1 MTLRKQALICASV
14 LLCSIPLFAQATRI
28 GGSYSLIY
36 LGQRF
41 TEQYRAKHPDA
52 QFTVQGGG
60 SIASKAADLDIVQVE
75 GSGPMGKRLAFPIAI
90 HEIVIYVNKAN
101 PVRELSMGQ
110 VRSIFLGQITNWKE
124 LGGPDRRINLFAGES
139 TTGTLAFFQEAVLRG
154 EEPYP
159 FEGKNNTHS
168 LLEVIASDP
177 AAIGYGTLGA
187 NPGVRGVAIKSG
199 LTSLAVEPAI
209 STIRSR
215 AYPITR
221 QVYWAIGPSASRD
234 VKEFCGWVLSAEGQ
248 LIVEGAGFEPL
259 LPAERSAGLTRLGL
273 REAPGALASGR

>member
-1 MTLRKQALICASV
+1 
-14 LLCSIPLFAQATRI
+14 
-28 GGSYSLIY
+28 
-36 LGQRF
+36 
-41 TEQYRAKHPDA
+41 
-52 QFTVQGGG
+52 
-60 SIASKAADLDIVQVE
+60 
-75 GSGPMGKRLAFPIAI
+75 
-90 HEIVIYVNKAN
+90 
-101 PVRELSMGQ
+101 MGQ

-124 LGGPDRRINLFAGES
+124 LGGPDRKINLFAGES
-139 TTGTLAFFQEAVLRG
+139 TTGTLAFFQEAVL
-154 EEPYP
+154 
-159 FEGKNNTHS
+159 H
-168 LLEVIASDP
+168 V
-177 AAIGYGTLGA
+177 AAIGYGTLDA

-215 AYPITR
+215 EYPITR

-259 LPAERSAGLTRLGL
+259 LPAERRAGLTRLGL